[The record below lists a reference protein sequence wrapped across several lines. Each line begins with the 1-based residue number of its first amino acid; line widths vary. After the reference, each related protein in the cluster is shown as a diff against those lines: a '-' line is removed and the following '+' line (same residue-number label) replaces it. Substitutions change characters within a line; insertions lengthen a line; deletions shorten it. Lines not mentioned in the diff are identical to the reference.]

1 MGKNKRI
8 PNDILNAKKVVIE
21 ENIQEEATLSNLT
34 GLNCIGLNSSSNN
47 CIGCTGCNSPENST
61 LNQTITK
68 IAALT
73 VALEAAQQ
81 NIGSL
86 TTGGED
92 EKFFYDRKVSPLID
106 MLYFLTQ
113 SAQGA
118 SITAQN
124 MQSNAYSKK
133 KQIRLPIDL
142 SYEIIKEAYCVFE
155 TFKRRNA
162 IYRHMVENDIKHSG
176 CINEKCYKSSFSD
189 LEEEYFEELHNS
201 YNKIYNDDT

>member
-1 MGKNKRI
+1 M
-8 PNDILNAKKVVIE
+8 
-21 ENIQEEATLSNLT
+21 
-34 GLNCIGLNSSSNN
+34 
-47 CIGCTGCNSPENST
+47 
-61 LNQTITK
+61 
-68 IAALT
+68 
-73 VALEAAQQ
+73 
-81 NIGSL
+81 

-106 MLYFLTQ
+106 MIYFLTQ

-189 LEEEYFEELHNS
+189 LEEEYFEELHHS